1 MWENGYRLRAV
12 VTLRVLAFAVFLFVG
27 ASSSPAREAA
37 AAPSSGS
44 TASGA
49 EWLDDAEDE
58 EASVDPWEPFNRKMF
73 TFNSR
78 LDDYALRP
86 LATGYAKIVPLGAR
100 RSIGRFFYNIRSPKR
115 FANNILQ
122 GKPVR
127 GGVVVLRF
135 IVNSTL
141 GVGGLFDPAKRWF
154 GLEKRDEDFGQ
165 TLGVYGVPPGPYLV
179 VPVFGP
185 ATVRDAIGWV
195 GDIALDPLTY
205 LVSGTFVIVAQAAG
219 EFSNRVNYRS
229 LTLDL
234 FEDVDRFTLEPYVA
248 VQDFYLQKREHDVQ
262 E

>member
-1 MWENGYRLRAV
+1 VTWKALTLAV
-12 VTLRVLAFAVFLFVG
+12 LLSVA
-27 ASSSPAREAA
+27 ASSPVAGEAA
-37 AAPSSGS
+37 TEASPESPESAAP
-44 TASGA
+44 
-49 EWLDDAEDE
+49 WLEDE
-58 EASVDPWEPFNRKMF
+58 EDEDASIDPWEPFNRKMF

-86 LATGYAKIVPLGAR
+86 LATGYAKLIPLGAR
-100 RSIGRFFYNIRSPKR
+100 RSIGRFFYNIAAPKR
-115 FANNILQ
+115 FANNLLQ
-122 GKPVR
+122 RKPVR

-135 IVNSTL
+135 LVNSTL
-141 GVGGLFDPAKRWF
+141 GVGGLFDPADRWF

-179 VPVFGP
+179 VPIFGP
-185 ATVRDAIGWV
+185 ATVRDATGWV
-195 GDIALDPLTY
+195 VDIFLDPLTY
-205 LVSGTFVIVAQAAG
+205 LVSGTAVIVARTAG

-248 VQDFYLQKREHDVQ
+248 VQDFYLQKREHDIQ